1 MNINSFKKRIK
12 KEIKKILYHNF
23 HWYKGKFLGIHLQ
36 GGLCNKLHCLVSACD
51 IAIYEK
57 SMVIDP
63 YFGWEKR
70 ILFSEIYDLDYFN
83 LKMSEFNNG
92 KNLIISRDKLNTR
105 SAKLNSIDNVVD
117 LWEYSEREL
126 FKQRNTSSINK
137 DSTKLRVLN
146 ALKLR
151 PEYQSIVNSYSN
163 NKSFTAIQIRTES
176 DWVKYARS
184 NKVNGNEKI
193 LVSLEEILSMVC
205 NFEIVGDLF
214 FTSGQNHSKI
224 SENIKNLGV
233 QPHYFYQPNYE
244 YEINA
249 AINFEICCKS
259 HYFIGLSRSSY
270 SNLISLKRAGLL
282 NNDNS
287 FIYNYRDKILKR
299 QDMGI
304 QYVAELSVNK
314 KTKIL

>member
-12 KEIKKILYHNF
+12 KDIKKLLYHNF
-23 HWYKGKFLGIHLQ
+23 NWYKGKFLGIHLQ
-36 GGLCNKLHCLVSACD
+36 GGLCNKLHCLFSACD
-51 IAIYEK
+51 IAINEK
-57 SMVIDP
+57 SRIIEP
-63 YFGWEKR
+63 YFGWEKP

-83 LKMSEFNNG
+83 SKMSEFNNG
-92 KNLIISRDKLNTR
+92 KNLIISRDKLNTK
-105 SAKLNSIDNVVD
+105 SAKLNSIENVVD
-117 LWEYSEREL
+117 LWKYSEREL
-126 FKQRNTSSINK
+126 FKQRNTFSININ
-137 DSTKLRVLN
+137 STKLRVLN

-151 PEYQSIVNSYSN
+151 PEYQSIVDSYTN
-163 NKSFTAIQIRTES
+163 DKSFTAIQIRTES
-176 DWVKYARS
+176 DWVRHAGT

-193 LVSLEEILSMVC
+193 LVSLDEILKMVAD
-205 NFEIVGDLF
+205 FEIVGDLF

-224 SENIKNLGV
+224 SENIKKLDI
-233 QPHYFYQPNYE
+233 QPHHFYQPNYE

-249 AINFEICCKS
+249 AINFEICCRS

-304 QYVAELSVNK
+304 QYVAELSVNN
-314 KTKIL
+314 KTVIK

>member
-1 MNINSFKKRIK
+1 MNIKSFKKRIK
-12 KEIKKILYHNF
+12 KEVKKLLYQKF
-23 HWYKGKFLGIHLQ
+23 HWYKGKFLVIHLQ

-51 IAIYEK
+51 IAINEK
-57 SMVIDP
+57 SKIIDP

-83 LKMSEFNNG
+83 FKMNEFNNG

-105 SAKLNSIDNVVD
+105 SAKLNSIENVVD

-126 FKQRNTSSINK
+126 FMQRNDSSINK
-137 DSTKLRVLN
+137 SSTKLRVLN
-146 ALKLR
+146 SLKLR

-176 DWVKYARS
+176 DWVRYAGS

-193 LVSLEEILSMVC
+193 LVNLEEILSMLED
-205 NFEIVGDLF
+205 FEIVGDLF

-224 SENIKNLGV
+224 SENIKKLGIL
-233 QPHYFYQPNYE
+233 PFHFYQPNYE

-249 AINFEICCKS
+249 AINFEICCRS

-270 SNLISLKRAGLL
+270 SNLISLKRASLL

-299 QDMGI
+299 QDKGI
-304 QYVAELSVNK
+304 QYVAELSVNN